1 MAMFTPGNHHIPQ
14 NNQLTEQ
21 VSLGFVAENA
31 VLLTWPEVI
40 DPNQHQQIIQVEQA
54 IKQHFTCA
62 LLETIVSYNS
72 LILYYQFQ
80 KVTQVQLIEQLTELL
95 NSTQPSTLT
104 STSKV
109 VEIPVY
115 YGEDAG
121 WDLTAIAAEKKLTTD
136 EVIHL
141 HSARRYR
148 AYALGFTPGFC
159 YLASLAPPLVMPR
172 KARPR
177 IKVPAGAVAI
187 AEQQTAVYPS
197 ASPGGWHI
205 LGQTPQAMFSITNGN
220 FTPMIS
226 VGDTVVFKPID
237 KTTFKQLGG
246 NVDHE

>member
-1 MAMFTPGNHHIPQ
+1 MKLLPTEDYQDNGLLTPRSEKGAILKDVDDIVTRCQQLLTDKTLTSLNGKKLAMKVDTLCVHGDNQESCCYSYCFKAIIKQAKKLIRDKRISFQVMAMFTPDNHHIPQ

-21 VSLGFVAENA
+21 VSLEFVAENA

-62 LLETIVSYNS
+62 LLKTIVSYNS

-121 WDLTAIAAEKKLTTD
+121 WDLATIAAEKKT
-136 EVIHL
+136 H
-141 HSARRYR
+141 H
-148 AYALGFTPGFC
+148 
-159 YLASLAPPLVMPR
+159 
-172 KARPR
+172 
-177 IKVPAGAVAI
+177 
-187 AEQQTAVYPS
+187 
-197 ASPGGWHI
+197 
-205 LGQTPQAMFSITNGN
+205 
-220 FTPMIS
+220 
-226 VGDTVVFKPID
+226 
-237 KTTFKQLGG
+237 
-246 NVDHE
+246 